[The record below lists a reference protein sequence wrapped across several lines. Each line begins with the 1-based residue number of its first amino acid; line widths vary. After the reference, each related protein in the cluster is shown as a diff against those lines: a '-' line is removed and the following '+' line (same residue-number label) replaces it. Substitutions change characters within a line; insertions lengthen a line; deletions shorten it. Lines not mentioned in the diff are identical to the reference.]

1 MTKFN
6 RKLFNIYSDTK
17 NPHKT
22 DKIVLKSQSNSR
34 LQLLKDTI
42 TGLYYLRE
50 VRTGKEELIGNRDKA
65 ENYILYGVDNRGK

>member
-1 MTKFN
+1 MAAQ
-6 RKLFNIYSDTK
+6 

-34 LQLLKDTI
+34 LQLVKDTI

-50 VRTGKEELIGNRDKA
+50 VKTGKEELIGNKDKA

>member
-6 RKLFNIYSDTK
+6 RKLFNIHSDTK

-34 LQLLKDTI
+34 LQLLKDAI

-50 VRTGKEELIGNRDKA
+50 VRTGKEELIGNKDKA